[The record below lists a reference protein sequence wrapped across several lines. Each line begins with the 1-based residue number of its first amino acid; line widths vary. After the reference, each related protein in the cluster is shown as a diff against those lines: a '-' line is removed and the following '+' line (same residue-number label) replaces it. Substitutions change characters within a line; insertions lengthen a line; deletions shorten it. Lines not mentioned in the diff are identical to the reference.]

1 MIRKSDCPKNAFS
14 RLKVYVKILFVHT
27 QLCLLY
33 YCCDRKVFVLGIQQV
48 HSVEHQIILLLR
60 FLEEKIM
67 VCNVETSLVND
78 VQTECLCKGV
88 WVKKKAALLLLR

>member
-1 MIRKSDCPKNAFS
+1 
-14 RLKVYVKILFVHT
+14 
-27 QLCLLY
+27 
-33 YCCDRKVFVLGIQQV
+33 
-48 HSVEHQIILLLR
+48 
-60 FLEEKIM
+60 M